1 MGATAREVSDAS
13 ALGVPCPLGLA
24 EELPDAVGLAVADAV
39 ALVVAVGFAGA
50 VVAPDPDFWVEP
62 AVLPAPDVEVPD
74 VVAAGLEV
82 ALGTAVVGLGL
93 AVVGAGLLVAG
104 AEGGAMPG

>member
-39 ALVVAVGFAGA
+39 AVGVAVGFADA

-62 AVLPAPDVEVPD
+62 VAFVDPEVDVFG
-74 VVAAGLEV
+74 VVAAGFEI
-82 ALGTAVVGLGL
+82 ALGAAVVGLGL